1 MMNEPKLNSVA
12 YDMLLEIY
20 EFMCDGRIGIA
31 RERLEEFLQIQ
42 SEDS

>member
-1 MMNEPKLNSVA
+1 MKVEPKLNSVA
-12 YDMLLEIY
+12 YEMLLEIY

-42 SEDS
+42 SEEN